1 MVSKGKT
8 KWKKINKSSISDYI
22 IEQIKQMIL
31 DGTLSPGDTLP
42 SERELSE
49 LLGVSRVPVRE
60 ALKILQFIK
69 VIEASQGSPYTVR
82 GIGRARLLDL
92 LEELSGRQYDVLDD
106 LKEVRIALETKGVEL
121 ACYRR
126 TEEDL
131 AQMRAC
137 MENMKKCYERGKE
150 NVDSARVVEAS
161 IEFHQCMMNASKNEL
176 LAVIYAYISDVI
188 REGRVKTLSI
198 PERYEKALDEHVQI
212 YEAIKA
218 RDVETAIDCITDHI
232 VTSY

>member
-1 MVSKGKT
+1 M
-8 KWKKINKSSISDYI
+8 
-22 IEQIKQMIL
+22 
-31 DGTLSPGDTLP
+31 
-42 SERELSE
+42 
-49 LLGVSRVPVRE
+49 
-60 ALKILQFIK
+60 
-69 VIEASQGSPYTVR
+69 
-82 GIGRARLLDL
+82 DL

-106 LKEVRIALETKGVEL
+106 LKEVRIELETKAVEL

-176 LAVIYAYISDVI
+176 LAVI
-188 REGRVKTLSI
+188 
-198 PERYEKALDEHVQI
+198 
-212 YEAIKA
+212 
-218 RDVETAIDCITDHI
+218 
-232 VTSY
+232 

>member
-69 VIEASQGSPYTVR
+69 VIEASQGSPYTC
-82 GIGRARLLDL
+82 LL
-92 LEELSGRQYDVLDD
+92 Y
-106 LKEVRIALETKGVEL
+106 
-121 ACYRR
+121 
-126 TEEDL
+126 
-131 AQMRAC
+131 
-137 MENMKKCYERGKE
+137 
-150 NVDSARVVEAS
+150 
-161 IEFHQCMMNASKNEL
+161 
-176 LAVIYAYISDVI
+176 
-188 REGRVKTLSI
+188 
-198 PERYEKALDEHVQI
+198 
-212 YEAIKA
+212 
-218 RDVETAIDCITDHI
+218 
-232 VTSY
+232 TSRCV